1 MKNSVVIKS
10 NRSGMTVIL
19 DPEVPYEQLLADV
32 AAKFGETA
40 RFWGSVQMTLTLAGK
55 PLTPEQEF
63 QMVNVITE
71 NSEIEILCLLDQ
83 DLERTTRCEKAL
95 NDKLMELSAAT
106 GQFYRGSLSSGE
118 TLESEYSIVVIGNVE
133 QGARVISKG
142 NVVVIGDLKGAA
154 IAGISGN
161 TDACVA
167 ALDMAPEQLKIA
179 DCEAKCSD
187 KGKRLAK
194 GPVVVTVEN
203 GEICVKSMKKS
214 FFQR

>member
-32 AAKFGETA
+32 AKKFGETSK
-40 RFWGSVQMTLTLAGK
+40 FWGSVQMTLTLAGR

-63 QMVNVITE
+63 QMINVITG

-83 DLERTTRCEKAL
+83 NLERTSRCEKAL

-106 GQFYRGSLSSGE
+106 GQFYRGDLKGGN
-118 TLESEYSIVVIGNVE
+118 TLESEYSIVIIGNVE
-133 QGARVISKG
+133 PGAKVISKG
-142 NVVVIGDLKGAA
+142 NIVVIGDLKGAA
-154 IAGISGN
+154 VAGISGN
-161 TDACVA
+161 TDAVVA
-167 ALDMAPEQLKIA
+167 ALEMAPTQLKIA
-179 DCEAKCSD
+179 DFQAACSE
-187 KGKRLAK
+187 KGKRLVK
-194 GPVVVTVEN
+194 GPAVALVEN
-203 GEICVKSMKKS
+203 NQICVKSMRKS